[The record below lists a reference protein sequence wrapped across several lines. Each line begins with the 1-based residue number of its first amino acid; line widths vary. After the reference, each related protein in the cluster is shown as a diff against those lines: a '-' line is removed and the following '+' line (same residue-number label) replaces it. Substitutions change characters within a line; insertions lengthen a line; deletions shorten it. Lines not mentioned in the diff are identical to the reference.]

1 MIDAKELLKE
11 IDMVIEDFERAERS
25 IPNLKYKTWQ
35 MVAMLE
41 GMKKTIYRLE
51 EGSNGTD

>member
-11 IDMVIEDFERAERS
+11 IDMVIEDFEQVEKFK
-25 IPNLKYKTWQ
+25 PNMKYKTWQ
-35 MVAMLE
+35 VVTLLE
-41 GMKKTIYRLE
+41 GMKRTIYRLE

>member
-11 IDMVIEDFERAERS
+11 IDMVIEDFERAERI
-25 IPNLKYKTWQ
+25 IPNMKYKSWQ
-35 MVAMLE
+35 VVALLE
-41 GMKKTIYRLE
+41 GMKRTIYRLE